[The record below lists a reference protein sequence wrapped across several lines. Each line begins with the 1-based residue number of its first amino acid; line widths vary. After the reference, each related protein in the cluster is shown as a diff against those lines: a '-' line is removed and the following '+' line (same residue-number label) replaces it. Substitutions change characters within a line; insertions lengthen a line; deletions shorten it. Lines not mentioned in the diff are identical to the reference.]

1 MGAWESQGF
10 KGLEDGPLGPG
21 LLLCPFKTE
30 GHREKT
36 KHKLGLEKTEIQ
48 ITSLL
53 PTDSRPRGRPLF
65 VSHFKDKA
73 GRCDTH
79 SECPPW
85 CFASLG
91 GRKMLFSAPSWALGT

>member
-10 KGLEDGPLGPG
+10 KGLEDGLLEPG
-21 LLLCPFKTE
+21 LLCALKTE
-30 GHREKT
+30 GHRKKT

-53 PTDSRPRGRPLF
+53 LSNSRPRGRPLF

-73 GRCDTH
+73 DRCDTN
-79 SECPPW
+79 SECSPW
-85 CFASLG
+85 CCASLG
-91 GRKMLFSAPSWALGT
+91 GRKMLFSAPSWTLGT